1 LASTA
6 GGFDNRD
13 QVLATRERDHT
24 TMNAQA
30 DTFLAFID
38 DLAADLDD
46 HESSADERAARH
58 FLSRSHF
65 DRVISATAGEPPAA
79 FRRRILMERAAFR
92 LATGSV
98 GILRLAVEAGYSSH
112 EAFTRAFQRAYSV
125 TPSAWRAQPAR
136 FQLTSPND
144 VHFHPPGGLRLPAS
158 SEDTTMNLLV
168 RMVEH
173 HLWLV
178 GEMVDRAAR
187 LDDATLDRPITL
199 SVEPLDP
206 GATMR
211 RLLSRLVG
219 QMDMWQ
225 NVINGRDYDMSIEA
239 HEPIPDLR
247 RRLERAGPAF
257 VAEVRRVVEG
267 GRLDETFI
275 DAYGSKP
282 EVFTYGG
289 LIAHVLTFAAH
300 RRLIV
305 LGALETAGIT
315 DLGNGDPRLWVADA
329 AA

>member
-1 LASTA
+1 
-6 GGFDNRD
+6 
-13 QVLATRERDHT
+13 
-24 TMNAQA
+24 MNAQP

-46 HESSADERAARH
+46 HESSAEDRAARH

-65 DRVISATAGEPPAA
+65 DRVISATAGEPPTA

-92 LATGSV
+92 LATGSD
-98 GILRLAVEAGYSSH
+98 GILKLAVDAGYSSH
-112 EAFTRAFQRAYSV
+112 EAFTRAFQRAYAT
-125 TPSAWRAQPAR
+125 TPSSWRDQPGR
-136 FQLTSPND
+136 LQIESPND
-144 VHFHPPGGLRLPAS
+144 VHFHPPGGLRLPAT
-158 SEDTTMNLLV
+158 SEETTMNLLV
-168 RMVEH
+168 KMVEH

-187 LDDATLDRPITL
+187 LDDATLDRTIEIN
-199 SVEPLDP
+199 VGELDP
-206 GATMR
+206 GTTTR

-225 NVINGRDYDMSIEA
+225 NVINGRDYDMSIET
-239 HEPIPDLR
+239 HESIDGMR
-247 RRLERAGPAF
+247 RRLAAAGPAF
-257 VAEVRRVVEG
+257 LSEVKRVVEG

-275 DAYGSKP
+275 DAYGPKP

-300 RRLIV
+300 RRLLV

-315 DLGNGDPRLWVADA
+315 DLGNGDPRLWVAEPA
-329 AA
+329 A